1 VELADDE
8 RGDYL
13 HGLAG
18 IGVGHLILQGMAPSA
33 ANLAIA
39 ATCARR
45 LLAGQATMP
54 KDAVAPVQ
62 PGSGVAVETGFAH
75 GRAGVAAFL
84 LAYHRACGD
93 PAAGAAARDR
103 FAELASEAEDLIG
116 DLAGLNARPM
126 GVSWCQGMA
135 GIVSALVSA
144 ANFYGDRY
152 LDLARDGARAC
163 RALAPQVWVLSQCCG
178 LAGIGEAIIDVALA
192 TGEDEFWQ
200 AAADIAELILIRSG
214 GDFAHPV
221 FPDGSSD
228 AASGSWGVGTPGVLS
243 FLRRLHRR
251 GNARLWTPQWS
262 PPAAPLA
269 T

>member
-1 VELADDE
+1 
-8 RGDYL
+8 
-13 HGLAG
+13 
-18 IGVGHLILQGMAPSA
+18 MAPSA

-45 LLAGQATMP
+45 LLDGQATMP

-103 FAELASEAEDLIG
+103 FAELASEAEDLIR

-144 ANFYGDRY
+144 AEYYGSRY

-214 GDFAHPV
+214 GDFARPV
-221 FPDGSSD
+221 FPGGSSD